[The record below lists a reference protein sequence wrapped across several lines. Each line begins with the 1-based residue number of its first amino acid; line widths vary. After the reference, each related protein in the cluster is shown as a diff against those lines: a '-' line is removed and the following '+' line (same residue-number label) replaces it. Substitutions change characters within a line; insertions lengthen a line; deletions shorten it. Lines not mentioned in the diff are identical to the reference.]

1 MTFKHFLYLTELSYK
16 GNVGFQEIVA
26 FYRKA
31 TDDEI
36 EEMEIIVQ
44 NNNWNGFRK
53 LIKRVTGVNLL

>member
-1 MTFKHFLYLTELSYK
+1 MNLEKRLYLAELSYK
-16 GNVGFQEIVA
+16 GNVGFQEMVA

-36 EEMEIIVQ
+36 EKMEIIVQ